1 MLTLVVRLIW
11 IVGFLVGTTTH
22 VIDLVVGG
30 ADVYAGF
37 PWGVRAYWVSL
48 TVLDPLAVVLTA
60 FRLRAGVVLG
70 VAIIVS
76 DVIHNV
82 VVFAVIGGLG
92 VGGLVMQAAFGVVV
106 VATAPLLWRAARRR
120 QPG

>member
-22 VIDLVVGG
+22 VIDLVVGA

-37 PWGVRAYWVSL
+37 PGGVRAYWVSL

-76 DVIHNV
+76 DVILNT

-92 VGGLVMQAAFGVVV
+92 AGGLVMQAVFGVVV